1 MGEVVTFPVKD
12 KPVDRAAPMPV
23 SPAGVEFDDDD
34 QSPAGLMRRYGY
46 SGQAMVELLELRRKL
61 GLKNA

>member
-12 KPVDRAAPMPV
+12 KPVDRAEPMPV
-23 SPAGVEFDDDD
+23 SPAGDDDD

-46 SGQAMVELLELRRKL
+46 SDQAMVELLELRRKL